1 MSSEMKTVEEIADI
15 LAFKNATATAT
26 APAPVTT
33 VVNEKKK
40 RGRKAKVTAEATEVP
55 VEAPVEV
62 PVETTT
68 TDKKAPKEKKVK
80 PPKNFGFQVP
90 STKDREY
97 NSIKFCK
104 YIYEAIKEAKPELL
118 SVEKIRDAY
127 NNLVRYMASISGELY
142 TYMPNKAE
150 KYSAYTFSR
159 ATINSGYN
167 LAGIKG
173 NINSSYMLENKHYTS
188 QPQYAE
194 RIKKCKEQIN
204 EITELWSTLY
214 NLTYPEMSAYLIEQN
229 AKLTLLLSEET
240 LKKEITMYKGY
251 IVDRYNEIERF
262 TKQIESYKKTLTEK
276 EGKLAQLIVNS
287 KRNVQANATA
297 EATAPANATVQAT
310 VQANAEATP

>member
-26 APAPVTT
+26 ATT

-40 RGRKAKVTAEATEVP
+40 RGRKAKVTTEVTK
-55 VEAPVEV
+55 VTTEV

-68 TDKKAPKEKKVK
+68 TEKKAPKEKKVR

-118 SVEKIRDAY
+118 SVEKVRDAY

-159 ATINSGYN
+159 AATNSGYN

-173 NINSSYMLENKHYTS
+173 NLNSSYMLENKHYTS

-194 RIKKCKEQIN
+194 RIKKCKEHIN

-229 AKLTLLLSEET
+229 AKLTLLLGEET

-287 KRNVQANATA
+287 KRNMNATA
-297 EATAPANATVQAT
+297 EATP
-310 VQANAEATP
+310 